1 MAGPRGYNSYHGK
14 TPAGKIIL
22 AIILVLVIVAAVAFL
37 LLQKYV
43 VYDDSGKAHLE
54 LPQSQSQ
61 EQSSSSSADSSSQSS
76 DLPPISIQEPTETA
90 VKGVLLSQQPLT
102 AWDASVLSQGD
113 NAVAVTM
120 KDAGGT
126 VYFASQTAVSG
137 AVQTAESSAAALSAL
152 TGDKNVYSIARFSC
166 FRDSRAAKSDV
177 EGMGLKNTG
186 GYIFYDGNNE
196 QWLDPAK
203 PAARQYLCTLAKE
216 CADLGFDEILLTDL
230 SYPTVG
236 KVNKIAYGE
245 GTQSAN
251 IKEFLTELRAAL
263 SGTKVKLSVELPSGV
278 LLTGGDQT
286 AGLVLSDI
294 APLVDRVYAQ
304 ITADQVE
311 TIKTA
316 LSSAGVEFVP
326 ELTAPSGDTYL
337 VTAAD

>member
-1 MAGPRGYNSYHGK
+1 MAGSRGYNSYRGK
-14 TPAGKIIL
+14 TSVGKIIL
-22 AIILVLVIVAAVAFL
+22 AVILVLVIVAAVAFL

-43 VYDDSGKAHLE
+43 VYNDSGKPQLD
-54 LPQSQSQ
+54 LPQSQQ
-61 EQSSSSSADSSSQSS
+61 QSASSAAASGSQTD
-76 DLPPISIQEPTETA
+76 DLPPISIQEPAEAA
-90 VKGVLLSQQPLT
+90 VKGTLLSEQPLT
-102 AWDASVLSQGD
+102 AWDVSMLNQGD

-120 KDAGGT
+120 KAAGGT

-137 AVQTAESSAAALSAL
+137 AVQTAEGSAAALAAL
-152 TGDKNVYSIARFSC
+152 TGDESVDAIARFSC
-166 FRDSRAAKSDV
+166 FRDSRAAKADV

-263 SGTKVKLSVELPSGV
+263 SGTDVKLSVELPADV
-278 LLTGGDQT
+278 LLTGSDQT

-294 APLVDRVYAQ
+294 VPLVDRVYAQ
-304 ITADQVE
+304 TTADQIE
-311 TIKTA
+311 AIKTA
-316 LSSAGVEFVP
+316 LSNDGVEFVP

-337 VTAAD
+337 VTAAG

>member
-1 MAGPRGYNSYHGK
+1 MAGSRGYNSYRGK
-14 TPAGKIIL
+14 TPVGKIIL
-22 AIILVLVIVAAVAFL
+22 AVILVLVIVAAVAFL

-43 VYDDSGKAHLE
+43 VYNDSGKPQLD
-54 LPQSQSQ
+54 LPQSQQ
-61 EQSSSSSADSSSQSS
+61 QSASSAAASGSQTD
-76 DLPPISIQEPTETA
+76 DLPPISIQEPAEAA
-90 VKGVLLSQQPLT
+90 VKGTLLSEQPLT
-102 AWDASVLSQGD
+102 AWDASMLSQGD

-120 KDAGGT
+120 KAAGGT

-137 AVQTAESSAAALSAL
+137 AVQTAEGSAAALAAL
-152 TGDKNVYSIARFSC
+152 TGDENVDAIARFSC
-166 FRDSRAAKSDV
+166 FRDSRAAKADV

-263 SGTKVKLSVELPSGV
+263 SGTDVKLSVELPADV
-278 LLTGGDQT
+278 LLTGSDQT
-286 AGLVLSDI
+286 AGLILSDI
-294 APLVDRVYAQ
+294 VPLVDRVYAQ
-304 ITADQVE
+304 TTADQIE

-316 LSSAGVEFVP
+316 LSNDGVEFVP

-337 VTAAD
+337 VTAAG

>member
-54 LPQSQSQ
+54 LPQSQ
-61 EQSSSSSADSSSQSS
+61 EQSSSSAADSSSQSS
-76 DLPPISIQEPTETA
+76 DLPPISIQGPAETS
-90 VKGVLLSQQPLT
+90 VKGVLLSEQPLT
-102 AWDASVLSQGD
+102 AWDASMLSQGD
-113 NAVAVTM
+113 NAVAVTV
-120 KDAGGT
+120 KDTGGT

-137 AVQTAESSAAALSAL
+137 AVQTAESSVAALSAL
-152 TGDKNVYSIARFSC
+152 TGDENVYSIARFSC

-216 CADLGFDEILLTDL
+216 CTALGFDEILLTDL

-245 GTQSAN
+245 GTQSVN
-251 IKEFLTELRAAL
+251 IKKFLTELRAAL

-278 LLTGGDQT
+278 LLTGSDQT

-304 ITADQVE
+304 TTADQIE